1 MLIIGIVLFIA
12 IGVYGIIIKL
22 MLFDKNSIEV
32 SVISIIVSFA
42 SIQK

>member
-1 MLIIGIVLFIA
+1 MVTIGIVLFNA

-32 SVISIIVSFA
+32 SVIAIIVSFA